1 MSLSPEVIGLQI
13 EIQKELKAY
22 FKKQSASV
30 LSQINKKLSKL
41 EKSNRNIQDIIDSAD
56 DEDITEEE
64 LDDLLDDI
72 DYNLSQEEDK
82 SFIDKVSDN
91 LFKIGLISAT
101 YAMIY
106 LNSKG
111 KILSNAEDK
120 PLTSDN
126 ESLITP
132 EAEDYIKEYTKN
144 RSAELIGKSVL
155 EDGSVIDNPDAN
167 MSITESTRDS
177 IKVGIKDAINNGDSN
192 KDLADSIQ
200 ENYAFSEE
208 RSIMIARTETS
219 IADNDITMVTY
230 KNGGIEKKAWL
241 TANDD
246 LVSEECE
253 ANEAE
258 GAIDIDDN
266 FSSGDECP
274 PCHPNCRCTLIAV
287 FNE

>member
-1 MSLSPEVIGLQI
+1 MSLNPEVIGLQI
-13 EIQKELKAY
+13 DIQKELQKY

-41 EKSNRNIQDIIDSAD
+41 EKSHRNIQDIIDSVD

-82 SFIDKVSDN
+82 SFIDKVSSS
-91 LFKIGLISAT
+91 LLTIGLISAT
-101 YAMIY
+101 YAMLF
-106 LNSKG
+106 LNSK
-111 KILSNAEDK
+111 DK
-120 PLTSDN
+120 
-126 ESLITP
+126 ITP
-132 EAEDYIKEYTKN
+132 EAEDYIKEYTRN
-144 RSAELIGKSVL
+144 RSAELIGKSIL
-155 EDGSVIDNPDAN
+155 DDGTVIDNPDAN

-177 IKVGIKDAINNGDSN
+177 IRTGIKDAINNGDSN
-192 KDLADSIQ
+192 QDLANSIQ
-200 ENYAFSEE
+200 DNYAFSEE

-230 KNGGIEKKAWL
+230 KNGGVEKKAWL
-241 TANDD
+241 TSNDD

-266 FSSGDECP
+266 FSSGDDCP

-287 FNE
+287 FD